1 MSKYTNDIA
10 ENQTA
15 CKEQMIDKEN
25 SSPNIVQFGT
35 IWGCFISSF
44 IVIEFFEKEHI
55 LGNKETNGNYL
66 NLKDSNYEIHCII
79 QNDHNGKKLLN
90 LSEDG
95 MKKENPENKQRKLC
109 ILEESI
115 DLNDGVEFRLKLK
128 NKFVKF
134 TYRDVHILNCG
145 CGNLQKYV
153 KYTSKFKINK
163 YQENE
168 ENNQQNK
175 SVYKSPTNIEQT
187 CFDHK
192 YKYIKL
198 LGSGGFGKVFL
209 VQNEQNEKEKLAA
222 KFGAVSLKDEY
233 IYMKELEKLGIAI
246 QAKYGYY
253 DSFSKRHILF
263 MEWIKGGT
271 LYDLV
276 YKNQARLNYKKAKLL
291 LLELVSCVHKL
302 HMAGLIHRDLKAENI
317 FVVRKTPLKLKLGDF
332 GLCRNISKSPST
344 NHCGTL
350 NHYAPELFNKKTR
363 TEKQIIAADWWAIG
377 CVLFFCITGGDYMF
391 NPKENFEEQKKHT
404 KEKLLEIQNG
414 KNDYLNSID
423 HRMREVFF
431 VLFEEDMSKR
441 TYEKLQECILFQE
454 K

>member
-55 LGNKETNGNYL
+55 LGNKESNGNIAIMRFIVLY
-66 NLKDSNYEIHCII
+66 KI
-79 QNDHNGKKLLN
+79 
-90 LSEDG
+90 EDG

-134 TYRDVHILNCG
+134 TYRDVHVLNCG

-175 SVYKSPTNIEQT
+175 SVYKSPINIEQT

-222 KFGAVSLKDEY
+222 KFGVVSLKDEY

-291 LLELVSCVHKL
+291 LLELKL

-363 TEKQIIAADWWAIG
+363 TEKQIIAADWWAI
-377 CVLFFCITGGDYMF
+377 
-391 NPKENFEEQKKHT
+391 EQKKHT

-423 HRMREVFF
+423 HRMREVFL

>member
-10 ENQTA
+10 KNQTA

-55 LGNKETNGNYL
+55 LGNKETNGN
-66 NLKDSNYEIHCII
+66 
-79 QNDHNGKKLLN
+79 
-90 LSEDG
+90 
-95 MKKENPENKQRKLC
+95 
-109 ILEESI
+109 
-115 DLNDGVEFRLKLK
+115 
-128 NKFVKF
+128 
-134 TYRDVHILNCG
+134 
-145 CGNLQKYV
+145 KYV

-291 LLELVSCVHKL
+291 LLELKL

-441 TYEKLQECILFQE
+441 TYEKLQSFKCLGMYFVSGEINLV
-454 K
+454 